1 MKVLVIGSGGREHAL
16 VWKLAQ
22 SPLVEELYA
31 APGNPGMAGEA
42 VCVDIDPTDTRTLLD
57 LALDKGIGLAVVGP
71 ELPLTLGLADLFEQK
86 GILVAG
92 PSQYAAQLE
101 GSKAFAK
108 RLMAKYGVPTAAYR
122 EFDDAGQAKEYVRQ
136 AGRRLVVKA
145 DGLCGGKG
153 VLLCQDPQEAEAACV
168 QIMEALEFGQAGCK
182 VVVEEWLE
190 GEEASFLVFTDG
202 VTVIPMPTSQ
212 DHKAVG
218 EGDTGPN
225 TGGMGAYSPAPV
237 VTPEMAERVMKQ
249 VIHPMI
255 DGMRADG
262 TPYKGILYAG
272 LMIDAH
278 GDFKVL
284 EFNARFGDPECQP
297 LLMRLE
303 SDLAEIL
310 YLLALGKLHEA
321 RVEWSDKPTV
331 CVVLASGGYP
341 GHYSKGKEIKGLES
355 AALCSGVV
363 VFHAGTALKDGK
375 LVTNGGRV
383 LGVTAMGDTVRDA
396 IEKAY
401 EACDCISWEGMY
413 LRRDIGHR
421 ALARLAG
428 GDTRPK
434 VGVVMGSAS
443 DWEVMKGAVDI
454 LKALGVAC
462 EARVLSAHRTPE
474 QAGEYARSAR
484 ERGLKVI
491 IAGAGWA
498 AHLAGAMAAGTTLP
512 VLGVPIASSP
522 LAGQDALL
530 ATVQMPPGIPVGTLA
545 IGGGGAK
552 NAGLLAAQI
561 LALSDSPLAARLI
574 AQRRQMAAQV
584 LAADQALAA
593 KLG

>member
-42 VCVDIDPTDTRTLLD
+42 VCVAIDPTDTQALLALALEKGID
-57 LALDKGIGLAVVGP
+57 LAIVGP
-71 ELPLTLGLADLFEQK
+71 ELPLTLGLADVFEQK

-108 RLMAKYGVPTAAYR
+108 KLMAKYGVPTAAYR
-122 EFDDAGQAKEYVRQ
+122 EFDDPAAAKEYVRS

-153 VLLCQDPQEAEAACV
+153 VLLCKDPAEAEAACV
-168 QIMEALEFGQAGCK
+168 QVMEALEFGQAGCK

-202 VTVIPMPTSQ
+202 HTIVPMPTSQ
-212 DHKAVG
+212 DHKAIG

-255 DGMRADG
+255 DGMRLDG

-303 SDLAEIL
+303 SDLADIL
-310 YLLALGKLHEA
+310 HKLAQGKLHEA
-321 RVEWSDKPTV
+321 QVEWSPKPTV

-341 GHYSKGKEIKGLES
+341 GHYDKGKEIKGLES
-355 AALCSGVV
+355 AATCSGVV
-363 VFHAGTALKDGK
+363 VFHAGTALKEGR

-383 LGVTAMGDTVRDA
+383 LGVTAIGDTIKDA

-401 EACDCISWEGMY
+401 EACDQISWQGMY
-413 LRRDIGHR
+413 YRRDIGHR
-421 ALARLAG
+421 ALARLKA
-428 GDTRPK
+428 DPRPR

-443 DWEVMKGAVDI
+443 DWEVMKGAVEA
-454 LKALGVAC
+454 LKALGIPC

-474 QAGEYARSAR
+474 QAGEYARTAK

-498 AHLAGAMAAGTTLP
+498 AHLAGAMAAHTTLP
-512 VLGVPIASSP
+512 ILGVPIASSP
-522 LAGQDALL
+522 LNGMDALL

-545 IGGGGAK
+545 IGAGGAK

-561 LALSDSPLAARLI
+561 LALGDTALAARLVEQRQKM
-574 AQRRQMAAQV
+574 AQQV
-584 LAADQALAA
+584 LAGPVPGLA
-593 KLG
+593 

>member
-1 MKVLVIGSGGREHAL
+1 MKILVIGSGGREHAL

-42 VCVDIDPTDTRTLLD
+42 VCVDIDPTDTMALLD
-57 LALDKGIGLAVVGP
+57 LALDKGIDLAVVGP

-108 RLMAKYGVPTAAYR
+108 GLMQKYGVPTAAYR
-122 EFDDAGQAKEYVRQ
+122 EFDDPGAAKEYVRQ

-168 QIMEALEFGQAGCK
+168 QVMEALEFGQAGCK

-237 VTPEMAERVMKQ
+237 VTEEMAERVMKQ

-272 LMIDAH
+272 LMIDPH

-297 LLMRLE
+297 LLMRLD

-310 YLLALGKLHEA
+310 YLLAQGKLHQAQVRWSA
-321 RVEWSDKPTV
+321 RPTV

-341 GHYSKGKEIKGLES
+341 GHYVKGKEIKGLDK
-355 AALCSGVV
+355 AALCAGVV

-383 LGVTAMGDTVRDA
+383 LGVTAVGDTVKEA
-396 IEKAY
+396 IERAY

-428 GDTRPK
+428 PDVRPK

-443 DWEVMKGAVDI
+443 DWEVMKGAVDA
-454 LKALGVAC
+454 LKSLGIPC

-474 QAGEYARSAR
+474 QAGEYARGAKA
-484 ERGLKVI
+484 RGLKVI

-498 AHLAGAMAAGTTLP
+498 AHLAGAMAAHTTLP

-545 IGGGGAK
+545 IGSGGAK
-552 NAGLLAAQI
+552 NAGILAAQI
-561 LALSDSPLAARLI
+561 LALGDTAL
-574 AQRRQMAAQV
+574 AQRLMEQRRKMADLV
-584 LAADQALAA
+584 LAADQDLAA